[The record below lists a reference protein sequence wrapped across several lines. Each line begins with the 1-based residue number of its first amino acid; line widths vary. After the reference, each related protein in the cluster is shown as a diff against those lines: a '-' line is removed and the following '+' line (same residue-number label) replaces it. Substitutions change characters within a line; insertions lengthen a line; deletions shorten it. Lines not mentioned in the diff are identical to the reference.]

1 MSDVV
6 ARLKPL
12 LDQLTEEEWGEV
24 IDYLVGSPN
33 RNGHVDEDD
42 PEFDAML
49 DRRFEEIV
57 SGNAVG
63 RPAFEVLDELRRKYL
78 Q

>member
-1 MSDVV
+1 MSDAV

-12 LDQLTEEEWGEV
+12 LDQLTEDELGEV
-24 IDYLVGSPN
+24 IDYLIGSPN
-33 RNGHVDEDD
+33 RNGHIDEDD

-49 DRRFEEIV
+49 QRRHDEIV
-57 SGNAVG
+57 SGKAVG